1 MGFVDNEA
9 IDLALLGTV
18 PTPPGIAVGVEV
30 GTSWWS
36 RNMVGIFREA
46 CDRNGLH
53 KYTPL
58 YTLKKIR
65 QKHLLRRE
73 SPRPDPEDDDL
84 WVSEIYLFVL
94 KYLIKLL
101 VCLYLGGS
109 MFRSHGIHSMKTG
122 KKNHSR
128 TP

>member
-1 MGFVDNEA
+1 MQLMGFVDNEA

-18 PTPPGIAVGVEV
+18 PTPPGIAVGFEA
-30 GTSWWS
+30 GATWWS
-36 RNMVGIFREA
+36 RNIVGIFREA

-73 SPRPDPEDDDL
+73 SPVPDPEDDDL
-84 WVSEIYLFVL
+84 WVSEIIFLYLKNL
-94 KYLIKLL
+94 MELL
-101 VCLYLGGS
+101 V
-109 MFRSHGIHSMKTG
+109 
-122 KKNHSR
+122 
-128 TP
+128 